1 MINVDVQKRM
11 AWGAALAAIAGICIV
26 LSLLLG
32 WSAAPRPWG
41 FLLGFATGVVAGLGA
56 TLAISGLIEYGR
68 GRRPGAG
75 P

>member
-1 MINVDVQKRM
+1 M
-11 AWGAALAAIAGICIV
+11 AWGAALATLAGVCIV

-68 GRRPGAG
+68 GRQTDGAS
-75 P
+75 

>member
-1 MINVDVQKRM
+1 M
-11 AWGAALAAIAGICIV
+11 AWGAALATLAGACIV

-68 GRRPGAG
+68 GRQTGG
-75 P
+75 GS